1 MNVGQIYGKTMKFV
15 WLKLGIGALIT
26 VASVVLLAIVLGI
39 GSLFDDAGVMIFLG
53 CLWIGGTAGIYHL
66 VMRYAGYI
74 IKAAHIAVITQAVTT
89 GSVPEN
95 MVEVGKDMVKE
106 RFGATNVYF
115 VLDSLISG
123 AVKQL
128 QNVVGK
134 IDNVFGNIPGV
145 SAIVSFVQI
154 FIGIALGYIDEC
166 CLGYTFYKKDEG
178 AFKAGCDGVAVYFQ
192 NAKHLLKSAA
202 VTTLIVMGGTFLAW
216 VIPFAIAF
224 AICGALDVSAFFAFV
239 LALSVALVLK
249 SAFIDSF
256 MLVKT
261 MVSYMQVAPSTEV
274 TFDIYGK
281 LCKISSKFNS
291 LFNKAKEESPAMV
304 ATE

>member
-1 MNVGQIYGKTMKFV
+1 
-15 WLKLGIGALIT
+15 
-26 VASVVLLAIVLGI
+26 
-39 GSLFDDAGVMIFLG
+39 
-53 CLWIGGTAGIYHL
+53 
-66 VMRYAGYI
+66 
-74 IKAAHIAVITQAVTT
+74 
-89 GSVPEN
+89 
-95 MVEVGKDMVKE
+95 
-106 RFGATNVYF
+106 
-115 VLDSLISG
+115 
-123 AVKQL
+123 L

-145 SAIVSFVQI
+145 SAIVSFVQL

-166 CLGYTFYKKDEG
+166 CLGYTFYKKEDG

-202 VTTLIVMGGTFLAW
+202 VTTLIVMGATFLAW
-216 VIPFAIAF
+216 LVPFLIMA
-224 AICGALDVSAFFAFV
+224 AICSALDISVFFGV
-239 LALSVALVLK
+239 LIACIVALVLK
-249 SAFIDSF
+249 SAFVDSF

-281 LCKISSKFNS
+281 LCKISGKFKS
-291 LFNKAKEESPAMV
+291 LFNKAKEENPAIA